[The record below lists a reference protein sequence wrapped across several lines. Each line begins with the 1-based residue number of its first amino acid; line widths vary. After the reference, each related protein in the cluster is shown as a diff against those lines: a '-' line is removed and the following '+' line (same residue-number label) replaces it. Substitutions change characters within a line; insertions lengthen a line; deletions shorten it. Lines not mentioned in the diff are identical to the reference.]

1 MVVETRSSTPPEAV
15 VVEAMPGGAASCVW
29 LRRGI
34 ERDVADQG
42 PDAERAVEFYR
53 ADEVGFSVEGVP
65 TADEV
70 AASFDALW
78 AAHEHDGM
86 TDAERIAA
94 LAASDSDNSDALAEL
109 GDMLA
114 EQADAIAELGD
125 IVANVQ
131 GGEQ

>member
-1 MVVETRSSTPPEAV
+1 MAVTESISAEEPPRASVVRHGPV
-15 VVEAMPGGAASCVW
+15 SCVW

-34 ERDVADQG
+34 ERDTADRG
-42 PDAERAVEFYR
+42 PDGEGCDFWRCHELFFTTAEAL
-53 ADEVGFSVEGVP
+53 
-65 TADEV
+65 TAEQ
-70 AASFDALW
+70 AEQGLDALW

-94 LAASDSDNSDALAEL
+94 LAASDSDNADALAEL

-125 IVANVQ
+125 IVASVQ

>member
-1 MVVETRSSTPPEAV
+1 MASVESISAEEPAR
-15 VVEAMPGGAASCVW
+15 VEVAQHGPVAHVW

-34 ERDVADQG
+34 EKD
-42 PDAERAVEFYR
+42 
-53 ADEVGFSVEGVP
+53 
-65 TADEV
+65 TADNGPEGTPYEFWRCEELCFAVAGTTTAEEV
-70 AASFDALW
+70 EASFDELW

-94 LAASDSDNSDALAEL
+94 LTASDSDNADALAEL

-114 EQADAIAELGD
+114 EQADALAELGD
-125 IVANVQ
+125 MVAGMQ

>member
-1 MVVETRSSTPPEAV
+1 MRHQTVSATPLDAAL
-15 VVEAMPGGAASCVW
+15 VEARADGMSADVW
-29 LRRGI
+29 LRKDI
-34 ERDVADQG
+34 EQDVYDNG
-42 PDAERAVEFYR
+42 PEGGKAVAFYR
-53 ADEVGFSVEGVP
+53 ADEVHFVSGGVP
-65 TADEV
+65 AADEV

-114 EQADAIAELGD
+114 EQADALAELGD
-125 IVANVQ
+125 MMAALQ
-131 GGEQ
+131 GGE